1 MIEYKNKITTKL
13 FWSICGFCAALF
25 IYNLAGRFTHSF
37 LIAIIAATATLIWFA
52 YKIYYLDNISIVLT
66 DDNHLLIKRFTK
78 VINAIDISK
87 YNWSEYSKYSN
98 TKNSEDQDIYY
109 VDKVTGIEES
119 IDATN
124 FSSEAYEDILE
135 KLGAK
140 NIQEEPIKI
149 VTTKK

>member
-1 MIEYKNKITTKL
+1 MTEYKGKITTKL
-13 FWSICGFCAALF
+13 FWSACGLCASWF
-25 IYNLAGRFTHSF
+25 IYNLAGKFTHNF
-37 LIAIIAATATLIWFA
+37 LIAIITSAVVLLWFA
-52 YKIYYLDNISIVLT
+52 YKIYYLDNISITLT
-66 DDNHLLIKRFTK
+66 QDNHLLIKRFTK

-109 VDKVTGIEES
+109 VNKETGIEES

-124 FSSEAYEDILE
+124 FSSEDYEDILE

-149 VTTKK
+149 ITTKK